1 MSDTIESNQGAR
13 RERWPR
19 ITVGLVIALTLA
31 YAGFSAAQQWSDGPL
46 NDMIPGGTLRSGALV
61 TVPISDWS
69 FVHGETVELEL
80 IGFKTSRFTG
90 LMEHNGNVYVPCDLG
105 YMWGRFDGN
114 TRRVLHLIYLFKHW
128 HTDALA
134 DGRMAFRL
142 DGKRYEGTGKLVTE
156 PGEISEL
163 KASLEAM
170 AREWLAPEPLG
181 APPTETPNDIWFFE
195 LEL

>member
-1 MSDTIESNQGAR
+1 MNSKTTDIQGR
-13 RERWPR
+13 RWPR
-19 ITVGLVIALTLA
+19 IAAGFAIVSILA
-31 YAGFSAAQQWSDGPL
+31 YAGFTAAQQWSDGPL
-46 NDMIPGGTLRSGALV
+46 NDMFPGGALRSGTLV
-61 TVPISDWS
+61 TEPVTDWT

-80 IGFKTSRFTG
+80 VGYETSRFTG

-128 HTDALA
+128 HTDALT

-142 DGKRYEGTGKLVTE
+142 NGKRYEGAGTRVTDPE
-156 PGEISEL
+156 EITQL
-163 KASLEAM
+163 KASLEDM

-181 APPTETPNDIWFFE
+181 EAPSETPNDIWFFQ
-195 LEL
+195 LDL